1 MTSHMNAQPPAT
13 PIQILLAEDNPG
25 DVFLIREA
33 LREQGLEYEL
43 SVVEDGEAA
52 VSFVCREGAYAEAA
66 RPDLILLDLNLPKYG
81 GREIL
86 RRVREIPELAH
97 VPVAILSSSDWPK
110 DRLDTAAL
118 GANCY
123 IQKPF
128 SLEEFMEIGAVLKE
142 LLSSTTLVPTTE

>member
-43 SVVEDGEAA
+43 SVVEDGE
-52 VSFVCREGAYAEAA
+52 
-66 RPDLILLDLNLPKYG
+66 
-81 GREIL
+81 
-86 RRVREIPELAH
+86 
-97 VPVAILSSSDWPK
+97 VAILSSSDWPK

>member
-43 SVVEDGEAA
+43 FVVEDGEEA
-52 VSFVCREGAYAEAA
+52 VAFVCREGAYAGAA

-86 RRVREIPELAH
+86 QKIREIPELAN

-110 DRLDTAAL
+110 DKFDTAAL

-142 LLSSTTLVPTTE
+142 LLSSTTMVPTTE